1 MKAGEL
7 DERITIKRRTESKN
21 EYATLTETPTTVATV
36 WARVRPETVQE
47 EQASQQT
54 EARATYRILIR
65 RRTDLTEDD
74 WIEWRGDDYDIRGI
88 KDWGPRED
96 KIMIKAE
103 RGVAV
108 QST

>member
-1 MKAGEL
+1 MRAGEL
-7 DERITIKRRTESKN
+7 DERITIKRRTQTKN
-21 EYATLTETPTTVATV
+21 EYATLEETVTTVATV
-36 WARVRPETVQE
+36 WAHVRPESTQE
-47 EQASQQT
+47 ESASQQT

-96 KIMIKAE
+96 KLMIKAQ